1 MVVTTSQDK
10 SMEIDKIV
18 RRLRSSFPELTFI
31 ASEQACWSPQTQQ
44 IYYNAQSMRPTSTWS
59 LLHELG
65 HAVLDHK
72 SYSTD
77 IDLLQ
82 KEVAAWAEAS
92 CMAKKFGM
100 NIDED
105 YAQNC
110 LETYRNWLYKRST
123 CPGCGT
129 HGVQNE
135 SRQYYCLN
143 CKAQWNVSTSRFC
156 RPYRGKAIK
165 EKNKK
170 SQNDNIWLFVESD
183 SAQ

>member
-1 MVVTTSQDK
+1 MVATTSQGKRMDTNRLIK
-10 SMEIDKIV
+10 
-18 RRLRSSFPELTFI
+18 RLRAAFPEYVF
-31 ASEQACWSPQTQQ
+31 AAAKQACWSPETQQ
-44 IYYNAQSMRPTSTWS
+44 IFYSTSSDEQVGAWS

-65 HAVLDHK
+65 HAILGHK
-72 SYSTD
+72 SYNTD

-82 KEVAAWAEAS
+82 KEVAAWAKAS
-92 CMAKKFGM
+92 TLARSFSVD
-100 NIDED
+100 IDEA

-123 CPGCGT
+123 CPECGA

-156 RPYRGKAIK
+156 RPYRGKA
-165 EKNKK
+165 EKDRTKK
-170 SQNDNIWLFVESD
+170 SLEDTSWLFVT
-183 SAQ
+183 SAP